1 MILGFMQSSS
11 KKEYLDNHKPTKR
24 HWVAAAVLLTVCSWI
39 THTSTATI
47 SDNVTREDI
56 QTFADELAFDAE
68 PSILDID
75 PFSEL
80 DEQASQETPPAKII
94 NHTIRSGESLGAIF
108 KKLDFDLSLPYK
120 ISKDDIGKELV
131 SLRIGRNIEF
141 HLNSDEQ
148 IQQIKYPLNALEEL
162 RIKLENSQ
170 IISSSIEPLP
180 FEKKTYH
187 AAAEIQTS
195 LYEAAQEA
203 GLSITLIMEMV
214 RIFGWDIDFVQD
226 IRKGDAFKVIF
237 SDYIL
242 DGEKIADGE
251 ILAAEFTTQGQTYR
265 AVRYT
270 DENGESSYYAPN
282 GDSMLGTFLR
292 SPVEF
297 SRISSRFGKRLHPI
311 SKKWKRHNGVDYA
324 APRGTPIRST
334 ADGKVILAGRKGG
347 YGKTVILRHAGR
359 IETLYAH
366 MNGYGK
372 GIRSGK
378 RVKQGDIIGYV
389 GTTGY
394 STGPHLHYEFR
405 VDGVHRN
412 PLTYKTP
419 KASKVPSGELVAFKE
434 IANSLIAELISV
446 ANLEYA
452 RLHPNQSLASQAKTS
467 SI

>member
-1 MILGFMQSSS
+1 MGSTKQQYIDS
-11 KKEYLDNHKPTKR
+11 HRPTKR
-24 HWVAAAVLLTVCSWI
+24 HWFAAAVLLMVCSWI

-47 SDNVTREDI
+47 SDNISEQQI
-56 QTFADELAFDAE
+56 QTFADDFYPSTPIADSDKVSAQALLNQENIGTVE
-68 PSILDID
+68 P
-75 PFSEL
+75 FK
-80 DEQASQETPPAKII
+80 PAKVVDY
-94 NHTIRSGESLGAIF
+94 TIRSGDSLGSIF
-108 KKLDFDLSLPYK
+108 KKLDYDLSLPYK
-120 ISKDDIGKELV
+120 ISKDDIGKQLI
-131 SLRIGRNIEF
+131 SLKIGRDLAFEF
-141 HLNSDEQ
+141 DSSDVLQ
-148 IQQIKYPLNALEEL
+148 RVTYPLGALQEL
-162 RIKLENSQ
+162 
-170 IISSSIEPLP
+170 SIELQNGEILTSAVKDLP
-180 FEKKTYH
+180 FEKRVFH
-187 AAAEIQTS
+187 ASAEIQSS
-195 LYEAAQEA
+195 LYEAAQES

-214 RIFGWDIDFVQD
+214 RIFGWDVDFVQD
-226 IRKGDAFKVIF
+226 IRKGDSFKVIF
-237 SDYIL
+237 DEYMR
-242 DGEKIADGE
+242 DEEKIADGS

-265 AVRYT
+265 AIRYT
-270 DENGESSYYAPN
+270 DESGESSYYAPN

-378 RVKQGDIIGYV
+378 RVKQGDIIGYI
-389 GTTGY
+389 GSTGY

-419 KASKVPSGELVAFKE
+419 KASKVPSAELLAFNEIADTLLAELVGVSK
-434 IANSLIAELISV
+434 LK
-446 ANLEYA
+446 YA
-452 RLHPNQSLASQAKTS
+452 SLHPNQSLALIEKTPS
-467 SI
+467 AL